1 LEGAIIKTPIGFAV
15 IKGDKNGLASIS
27 ITDEEFEIS
36 SEIPDLLKDAVQQ
49 LNAYFENSQTD
60 FNLKLNPQGTLF
72 QKQVWKVLQE
82 IPFGET
88 NSYLQ
93 LSRKLGDEK
102 AIRAVA
108 AANGKNPLWIVV
120 PCHRVIGSDGSLTG
134 YAGGLWRKK
143 WLLEHEN
150 TSGQTSLF

>member
-1 LEGAIIKTPIGFAV
+1 M
-15 IKGDKNGLASIS
+15 ASIS
-27 ITDEEFEIS
+27 VTDEEFEIS
-36 SEIPDLLKDAVQQ
+36 SEIPDLLKDAAQQ

-72 QKQVWKVLQE
+72 QKRVWNALQE

-88 NSYLQ
+88 ISYLK
-93 LSRKLGDEK
+93 LSQKLGDEK

-108 AANGKNPLWIVV
+108 AANGKNLLWVVV
-120 PCHRVIGSDGSLTG
+120 PCHRVIGADGSLTG
-134 YAGGLWRKK
+134 YTGGLWRKK

-150 TSGQTSLF
+150 LPTQTSLF

>member
-49 LNAYFENSQTD
+49 LNAYFENSQTV

-72 QKQVWKVLQE
+72 QKQVWKALQE

-93 LSRKLGDEK
+93 LSQKLDDEQ

-108 AANGKNPLWIVV
+108 AANGKNPLLIVV

-150 TSGQTSLF
+150 PSGQTSLF